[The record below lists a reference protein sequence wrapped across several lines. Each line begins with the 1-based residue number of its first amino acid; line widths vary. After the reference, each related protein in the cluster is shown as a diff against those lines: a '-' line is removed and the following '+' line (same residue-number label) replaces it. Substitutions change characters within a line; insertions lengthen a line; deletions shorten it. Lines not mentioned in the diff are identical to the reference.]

1 MCTHYVDKT
10 PWTDSHTSGPE
21 KQKYKYDI
29 LGHFY
34 LSHRNETHIILILRT
49 WGIILAYFQVPLE
62 VIYMKKWQKTYT
74 FLGEDKKIYNIFKG
88 TNLIFMSTR

>member
-1 MCTHYVDKT
+1 MCTHYVDKI

-21 KQKYKYDI
+21 KQKHKYDI

-49 WGIILAYFQVPLE
+49 
-62 VIYMKKWQKTYT
+62 
-74 FLGEDKKIYNIFKG
+74 
-88 TNLIFMSTR
+88 